1 MSLILYMVCVML
13 VGDGFHDPLIGCLL
27 YVDLGVCS
35 EKKMVLMVF
44 SF

>member
-1 MSLILYMVCVML
+1 MVCVML

-35 EKKMVLMVF
+35 EKKNGTYGVF
-44 SF
+44 FLIVCIA